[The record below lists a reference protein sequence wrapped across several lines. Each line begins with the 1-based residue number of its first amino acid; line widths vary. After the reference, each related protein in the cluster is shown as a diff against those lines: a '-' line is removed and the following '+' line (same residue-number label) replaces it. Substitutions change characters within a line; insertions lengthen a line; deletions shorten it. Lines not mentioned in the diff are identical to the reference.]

1 MTWHYAAG
9 GERHGPVD
17 DTELD
22 RLIAAGTVTG
32 DTLVWH
38 AGLDGWRPLREA
50 RPAALLAAAARQPA
64 AMAAAAPAR
73 PRPDADAEFARVAG
87 RRLAPVS
94 AIQRG
99 MALVFAQ
106 PGPIIGISAL
116 IMVMMMAAGF
126 VPCIGSLVQ
135 IAVMGPLTAAWYGY
149 FLKHIRR
156 QPAALEDVFAVFSSP
171 DLLHM
176 IAVHVIVTVIS
187 VLLILPLVA
196 IVFFTMIGTA
206 AATAAAA
213 DPDAAPL
220 VVFFPFFS
228 VFALGMLPVV
238 AALIYLTMAFMFAPV
253 LVLDRGH
260 AFWPAMRLSMRVVNR
275 RLLPMLGLVL
285 LCWLIGLA
293 GLLALC
299 LGIFVAAPI
308 IVASFAYAYE
318 DLFGGAA

>member
-9 GERHGPVD
+9 GQRHGPVD

-64 AMAAAAPAR
+64 AIAAAAPPR

-87 RRLAPVS
+87 RRFAPLS

-106 PGPIIGISAL
+106 PGPTIGISAL
-116 IMVMMMAAGF
+116 IMAMMMAAGF
-126 VPCIGSLVQ
+126 VPCIGSVVQ
-135 IAVMGPLTAAWYGY
+135 IAVMGPLIAAWYGY
-149 FLKHIRR
+149 FLKHIRGR
-156 QPAALEDVFAVFSSP
+156 PAALEDVFAIFSSP
-171 DLLHM
+171 DLMHL
-176 IAVHVIVTVIS
+176 IAAYVIVAVAG
-187 VLLILPLVA
+187 VLVMVPIPLA
-196 IVFFTMIGTA
+196 IFFA
-206 AATAAAA
+206 AFWSAAQ
-213 DPDAAPL
+213 PEVPG
-220 VVFFPFFS
+220 VV
-228 VFALGMLPVV
+228 VMTGIAMAMLPFL
-238 AALIYLTMAFMFAPV
+238 AAWMYMNTAFMFALP
-253 LVLDRGH
+253 LIHDRGL
-260 AFWPAMRLSMRVVNR
+260 AFWPAIRLSQRVVHQQ
-275 RLLPMLGLVL
+275 LLATLGLVL

-308 IVASFAYAYE
+308 VVASFAYAYE
-318 DLFGGAA
+318 DLFGDAA